1 MTFFL
6 RESLLDR
13 TVLPLGRMELLPD
26 SEGPSLTVVGGTAA
40 LPGGGGAGKRP
51 SNLST
56 EPTCMMLNGAALENL
71 EVLDNA
77 EGAT

>member
-1 MTFFL
+1 MAFFL

-26 SEGPSLTVVGGTAA
+26 SEGPPFSAEEGAA
-40 LPGGGGAGKRP
+40 PLPGSGGAGKR
-51 SNLST
+51 SSSASM
-56 EPTCMMLNGAALENL
+56 EPACMMLNGAALENL

-77 EGAT
+77 EGAA